1 MLERKL
7 VVDESA
13 GGAYCPVRATLA
25 LIGQKWVPHIFHE
38 LSKGKRRFN
47 ELAQAVGGVNPR
59 TLKARLTALEKAGVV
74 RRRVVETMP
83 PWVEYEL
90 TPAGQELAQVLAALG
105 AWGMK
110 HLTPEVL
117 STLVR
122 TASPPTSC

>member
-7 VVDESA
+7 VADESA
-13 GGAYCPVRATLA
+13 GGVYCPVRATLA

-59 TLKARLTALEKAGVV
+59 TLKARLTVLEQAGVV
-74 RRRVVETMP
+74 RRRVVETLP

-90 TPAGQELAQVLAALG
+90 TPAGHELAHALASLEQ
-105 AWGMK
+105 WGRK
-110 HLTPEVL
+110 HLTPKRL
-117 STLVR
+117 ARLVR
-122 TASPPTSC
+122 PS

>member
-7 VVDESA
+7 VADAMA
-13 GGAYCPVRATLA
+13 GGAFCPVRATLA

-38 LSKGKRRFN
+38 LSRGKRRFN

-59 TLKARLTALEKAGVV
+59 TLKARLTALEQAGVV

-90 TPAGQELAQVLAALG
+90 TPAGQELAQAFSALE
-105 AWGMK
+105 AWGRK
-110 HLTPEVL
+110 HLTTERL
-117 STLVR
+117 ARLVR
-122 TASPPTSC
+122 PS